1 MKVLRKK
8 LFYLSSRDRQS
19 NEKIQNFSITFPE
32 NLMSVKQDEL
42 LRVSLVN
49 FIVRNSFQPISIN
62 NNKFGVIMKF
72 GDGTTRSATCTL
84 PTGSYTLPNVAAN
97 ITTVL
102 NAVSTTQATFTVAWN
117 GSITNTG
124 TWTFVSGTTSVVS
137 LQLLFNNKGLYGD
150 SSAEI
155 LGFLSDTTIK
165 SFPYTTPKFMYTGQE
180 PYIQF
185 HSDMPPV
192 NIKPVSSTSNKLMN
206 YTDILANIPIIV
218 PPYSPIVFQAFSGDD
233 YCFEFPA
240 RGQKL
245 GTVNFWCTNRYNTPL
260 VMIDDFDFVLKV
272 EVLQDDSGEMRKM
285 QHKQFELQKIQALH
299 AYDNNNN

>member
-8 LFYLSSRDRQS
+8 LFYLSSRDRQL
-19 NEKIQNFSITFPE
+19 NQTIQNFSITFPE

-62 NNKFGVIMKF
+62 NNKFGVVMKF

-84 PTGSYTLPNVAAN
+84 PTGSYTLPGIAAN
-97 ITTVL
+97 ISTVL
-102 NAVSTTQATFTVAWN
+102 NAVSTTQATFTVTWN
-117 GSITNTG
+117 GNITNTG
-124 TWTFVSGTTSVVS
+124 TWTVVNGSTSVVS

-155 LGFLSDTTIK
+155 LGFLTDTTIT

-185 HSDMPPV
+185 H
-192 NIKPVSSTSNKLMN
+192 T
-206 YTDILANIPIIV
+206 
-218 PPYSPIVFQAFSGDD
+218 
-233 YCFEFPA
+233 
-240 RGQKL
+240 
-245 GTVNFWCTNRYNTPL
+245 
-260 VMIDDFDFVLKV
+260 
-272 EVLQDDSGEMRKM
+272 
-285 QHKQFELQKIQALH
+285 
-299 AYDNNNN
+299 